1 MKKIVAFSCLI
12 LIVNYFFIFYFTFLQ
27 SIGPCLIDTTPPDFT
42 GTISTTLSGNF
53 LIASW
58 PENAFTDSEEFYSLT
73 YEYSIGK
80 FTLLCTHAKQFIV
93 YKIISFKI

>member
-1 MKKIVAFSCLI
+1 M
-12 LIVNYFFIFYFTFLQ
+12 Q
-27 SIGPCLIDTTPPDFT
+27 SIGPCLIDTTPPDFM
-42 GTISTTLSGNF
+42 GTISTSLSGHF

-80 FTLLCTHAKQFIV
+80 FTLLFTHAK
-93 YKIISFKI
+93 